1 MEIEANLDKVSEI
14 VRFAQLQKISKKMGI
29 SDLEKKYMINE
40 LCRSEEAMFAA
51 TGVTDGT
58 ILKGVSF
65 LSHGAKTHSLV
76 MRAKTKTIRFI
87 EAHHSFE
94 HFPEF

>member
-1 MEIEANLDKVSEI
+1 EKA
-14 VRFAQLQKISKKMGI
+14 RAKKMGMKDI
-29 SDLEKKYMINE
+29 NQKLMMNDLV
-40 LCRSEEAMFAA
+40 RSNEAMFAA

-87 EAHHSFE
+87 EALHHFE
-94 HFPEF
+94 HLPDY